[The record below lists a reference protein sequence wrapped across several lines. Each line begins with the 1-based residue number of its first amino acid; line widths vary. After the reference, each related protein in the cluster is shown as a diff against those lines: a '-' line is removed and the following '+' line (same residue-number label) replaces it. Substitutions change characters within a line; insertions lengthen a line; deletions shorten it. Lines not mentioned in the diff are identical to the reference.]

1 VPKPSLR
8 CNAPSGTGND
18 RSVKI
23 EVAFG
28 KKDQSSVSV
37 EVGIEVNRNS
47 FDIIFACKQYV
58 LLPHRRLMVL

>member
-8 CNAPSGTGND
+8 CNAPSGTETK
-18 RSVKI
+18 RIVKI
-23 EVAFG
+23 RVVYG
-28 KKDQSSVSV
+28 KKKRSYVSV

-47 FDIIFACKQYV
+47 FDSIFACKQHA